1 MRFQNK
7 AKPIKFCLPMG
18 DKECRSVEDVKNN
31 FAFDSL
37 YDSFKNG
44 TLQKWLKQI
53 GESSLLNRIDDFSS
67 QDLLSKK
74 VCLYNLFSP
83 ESLSSDEVNE
93 DNVLKLLAKDCINFG
108 DLSDT
113 PFADNIEIKK
123 SLIHNID
130 NDTLNRWCE
139 NDLEMLRYVYSNKS
153 YDFFNAQNCRT
164 LINQEIITNEDL
176 VMKIATEKELD
187 DVLERLGKLTVTV
200 DGVAIEMILVKGYQG
215 GDFYIGKY
223 PVTQIQWRAVMGNN
237 PSKFKGDD
245 NPVERVSWNDC
256 QNFIK
261 GLNQKTGR
269 KFRMPKEAE
278 WEYAARGGNKTH
290 NYTYSGSNSL
300 DEVGWFK
307 SNSGKTT
314 HPVGKKK
321 PNELGIYDMSGNVWE
336 WCEDLGLPT
345 WPSRVL
351 RGGSCGCFDSVCAVA
366 DRCMGL
372 PDHKDKGFGLRLAM
386 DV

>member
-1 MRFQNK
+1 MKFKNK
-7 AKPIKFCLPMG
+7 AKPIKFSLLVG
-18 DKECRSVEDVKNN
+18 GRECRSVDDVKRN
-31 FAFDSL
+31 FDLGSLCRNFD
-37 YDSFKNG
+37 NG
-44 TLQKWLKQI
+44 NLQKWLKQI
-53 GESSLLNRIDDFSS
+53 GESTLLKCIEVFASA
-67 QDLLSKK
+67 DLLAKK
-74 VCLYNLFSP
+74 VRLYNLFSS

-237 PSKFKGDD
+237 PSKFKGED
-245 NPVERVSWNDC
+245 NPVEQVSWNDC

-300 DEVGWFK
+300 DEVGWYE

-336 WCEDLGLPT
+336 WCEDLGLP
-345 WPSRVL
+345 PLPNRVH
-351 RGGSCGCFDSVCAVA
+351 RGGSWDFFDSGCAVA
-366 DRCMGL
+366 GRCIDS
-372 PDHKDKGFGLRLAM
+372 PDYKGKGFGLRLAM